1 MATRARKRETTIKMF
16 WRTALTLALASACIS
31 AAEKYDG
38 PMPPKPDVPYLLH
51 ATNLVETELGQAKQ
65 ETRKNDSTFVISGA
79 ASPARTPLAEPIFI
93 MEARQVSPER
103 MELYRLDVK
112 NGNREVSISSG
123 KRRGGN
129 RPLHLTVTPLSNH
142 LYRLEAD
149 EPLENGE
156 YALSP
161 NGDNRA
167 FCFEIY

>member
-1 MATRARKRETTIKMF
+1 MKMF
-16 WRTALTLALASACIS
+16 WKTFLALVLAAVFTY

-38 PMPPKPDVPYLLH
+38 PVPPKPDIPYLLH
-51 ATNLVETELGQAKQ
+51 ATNLVETEVAQARQGKG
-65 ETRKNDSTFVISGA
+65 DTFIVSGA
-79 ASPARTPLAEPIFI
+79 ASPARTPVEEPIFI
-93 MEARQVSPER
+93 MDAQQVSPER
-103 MELYRLDVK
+103 LELYRMEVK
-112 NGNREVSISSG
+112 GGNREVTIGSS
-123 KRRGGN
+123 RRKN
-129 RPLHLTVTPLSNH
+129 RALHLTVTPLSNH